1 MKSKVAGTGPPTP
14 DVTAP
19 TRHPEEQ
26 EVERLH
32 SRHNL
37 YRVIISRDRAGLYR
51 VRRERWATEDWGFG
65 GAAFWCPDDPH
76 TTITDSVG
84 NARNLALEKLEGTS
98 DGMDEDV
105 QQGAAADEVREG
117 TRRGPRS

>member
-1 MKSKVAGTGPPTP
+1 MRSKVSNTGPSPP

-19 TRHPEEQ
+19 TRHPDED

-51 VRRERWATEDWGFG
+51 VRRERWAIEDWDVGR
-65 GAAFWCPDDPH
+65 AAFWCSDDPQ
-76 TTITDSVG
+76 TTITDSLAS
-84 NARNLALEKLEGTS
+84 ARHLAREKLAGTS